1 MLLAL
6 FFEFRIDLDDSNYML
21 VQMLVEFVRIL
32 VLMVVEVMNDFVV
45 MRIRGIALEL
55 FFRLGLMSL
64 KLVVSL

>member
-64 KLVVSL
+64 